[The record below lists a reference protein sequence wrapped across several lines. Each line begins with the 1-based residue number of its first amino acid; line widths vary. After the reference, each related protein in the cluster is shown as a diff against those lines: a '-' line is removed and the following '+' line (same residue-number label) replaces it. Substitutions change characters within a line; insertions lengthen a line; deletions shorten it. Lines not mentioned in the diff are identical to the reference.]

1 MVAARVSFSP
11 ADLQCGNVLVPEYER
26 QDGNWGG
33 LEINGRVLS

>member
-11 ADLQCGNVLVPEYER
+11 ADLQCGPVLVPEYER